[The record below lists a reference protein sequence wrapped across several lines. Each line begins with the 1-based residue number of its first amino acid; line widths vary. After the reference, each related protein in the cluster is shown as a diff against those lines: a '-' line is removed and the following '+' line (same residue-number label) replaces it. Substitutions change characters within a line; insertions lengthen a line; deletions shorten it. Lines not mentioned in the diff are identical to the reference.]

1 MHSPVFHPL
10 IERCFRRSSRSKRKL
25 DRKVG
30 SGRKGTIDEEEYLFK
45 SVSKLVSR
53 IVTIQGTSSLTERIY
68 VPRTPFFHHIDEA
81 RGLLPHLLQFT
92 EEHREEGLS
101 MQRLLLQFE
110 TELKDSLDEIWAR
123 PPEETP
129 PLDSWALRV
138 TEAERDRKVNL
149 VDKVPKPIFPSSGW
163 KVTLFDEGLL

>member
-1 MHSPVFHPL
+1 
-10 IERCFRRSSRSKRKL
+10 
-25 DRKVG
+25 
-30 SGRKGTIDEEEYLFK
+30 
-45 SVSKLVSR
+45 
-53 IVTIQGTSSLTERIY
+53 
-68 VPRTPFFHHIDEA
+68 
-81 RGLLPHLLQFT
+81 
-92 EEHREEGLS
+92 